1 MGTTTNNC
9 AAAVEPRLAVID
21 TETNYENEVMSI
33 GIVIAHAQTYQII
46 DERYYILTPEYTTP
60 SMFGGA
66 LLIYSDCKAYKRP
79 DAIADLRALL
89 QKNNVENLFAYNAK
103 FDYHNLPELQ
113 DFAWHDIMRV
123 AAYRQYNPC
132 IPEDAECYSTGRLK
146 RNYSVEAIT
155 RMLTKNRTYFEKHN
169 AVYDARDELRIM
181 QLLGHPSEWYPCI

>member
-1 MGTTTNNC
+1 MGTATNNR

-21 TETNYENEVMSI
+21 TETNFENEVMSI

-46 DERYYILTPEYTTP
+46 DERYYILTPEYATP

-66 LLIYSDCKAYKRP
+66 LLIYSDYKTYKRL

-146 RNYSVEAIT
+146 RNFSVEAIT

-181 QLLGHPSEWYPCI
+181 QLLGHPSERYPCI